1 MYDEEVN
8 GDEPFAYVDPVKPWK
23 KMKFENVDVKELQ
36 VPIFRDGKLVYDK
49 PELDAIKA
57 YVTEQLDH
65 QIWEE
70 EQRFTNPHIH
80 YVDLSKNCMKSKKR
94 CFHRDKESFTK
105 KYLKIC
111 GFR

>member
-1 MYDEEVN
+1 MN
-8 GDEPFAYVDPVKPWK
+8 
-23 KMKFENVDVKELQ
+23 KFENVDVKELQ

-80 YVDLSKNCMKSKKR
+80 YVDLSKKLYQI
-94 CFHRDKESFTK
+94 KEEM
-105 KYLKIC
+105 LAQ
-111 GFR
+111 GQGENH